1 MKKVL
6 RDFLYNALYQLFIII
21 TPILTMPFLSRVLG
35 VKALGINSYTFSV
48 VQILGVLAFLGIGQ
62 LGIRSIAKNRDS
74 QNKVNETFW
83 GLWLIQFLAGI
94 VVIGLYTF
102 YIINVNKE
110 YRMYFLLQLPFL
122 FGVIFDI
129 SWFYIGIERIK
140 QVVLRNMLIKSVS
153 IILIF
158 ILIRDEN
165 DLWKYMLIMSLGAL
179 LGNIVFWMGLSKY
192 VTKFSFNRQYLKD
205 NFRAAL
211 LLLIPQLAIQV
222 YITFDKTILGMIAGP
237 VELSYYD
244 QSQKI
249 SRIIL
254 AVITSLSMVLLPRL
268 ANMVVNNQNEVLH
281 KYLKKS
287 LDYTIVLA
295 LLFCNI
301 VMLNSYEFV
310 PWFFGESF
318 IPMSPL
324 MFWVSFIII
333 FIPIGGV
340 FANQYALAFEKDKQY
355 VLPLVL
361 GAIISLILNIIFIPR
376 YGAVGATFVI
386 VFVEFMVCFFRIY
399 LIRKYLDLKFM
410 FQGVYTYFLAALIT
424 FIFVYFIPKMFVNDF
439 INMTIKSLVIGMV
452 YIIIILVLPNMI
464 SRDLKRLI
472 LKNK

>member
-6 RDFLYNALYQLFIII
+6 SDFLYNALYQLFIII

-35 VKALGINSYTFSV
+35 VRALGINSYTFSV
-48 VQILGVLAFLGIGQ
+48 VQILSVLAFLGIGQ
-62 LGIRSIAKNRDS
+62 LGIRNIAKNRES

-94 VVIGLYTF
+94 VVIGIYIF
-102 YIINVNKE
+102 YILNVNKE
-110 YRMYFLLQLPFL
+110 YSMYFLLQLPFL
-122 FGVIFDI
+122 LGVIFDI

-158 ILIRDEN
+158 ILIRSEN

-179 LGNIVFWMGLSKY
+179 LGNVVFWIGISKY
-192 VTKFSFNRQYLKD
+192 VTKFSFNRKYLQD
-205 NFRAAL
+205 NFKAAL

-237 VELSYYD
+237 IELSYYD

-268 ANMVVNNQNEVLH
+268 ANMAVNAQNEILH

-287 LDYTIVLA
+287 LDYTIVLS

-310 PWFFGESF
+310 PWFFGKDF

-324 MFWVSFIII
+324 MFWVSLIII

-361 GAIISLILNIIFIPR
+361 GAIISLTLNIIFIPR
-376 YGAVGATFVI
+376 YGAIGATIVI
-386 VFVEFMVCFFRIY
+386 VVVEFMVCFFRIY

-410 FQGVYTYFLAALIT
+410 FQGVYTYFLAASIT
-424 FIFVYFIPKMFVNDF
+424 FIAVYFIPKMFVNDF
-439 INMTIKSLVIGMV
+439 INMTIKSLIIVTV
-452 YIIIILVLPNMI
+452 YIIIIFVLPNII
-464 SRDLKRLI
+464 SQDLKRII

>member
-6 RDFLYNALYQLFIII
+6 SDFLYNALYQLFIII

-35 VKALGINSYTFSV
+35 VRALGINSYTFSV
-48 VQILGVLAFLGIGQ
+48 VQILSVLAFLGIGQ
-62 LGIRSIAKNRDS
+62 LGIRNIAKNRES

-94 VVIGLYTF
+94 VVIGIYIF
-102 YIINVNKE
+102 YILNVNKE
-110 YRMYFLLQLPFL
+110 YSMYFLLQLPFL
-122 FGVIFDI
+122 LGIIFDI

-158 ILIRDEN
+158 ILIRSES

-179 LGNIVFWMGLSKY
+179 LGNVVFWIGISKY
-192 VTKFSFNRQYLKD
+192 VTKFSFNRKYLQD
-205 NFRAAL
+205 NFKAAL

-237 VELSYYD
+237 IELSYYD

-268 ANMVVNNQNEVLH
+268 ANMAVNAQNEILH

-287 LDYTIVLA
+287 LDYTIVLS

-310 PWFFGESF
+310 PWFFGEDF

-324 MFWVSFIII
+324 MFWVSLIII

-361 GAIISLILNIIFIPR
+361 GAMISLTLNIIFIPR
-376 YGAVGATFVI
+376 YGAIGATIVI
-386 VFVEFMVCFFRIY
+386 VVVEFMVCFFRIY

-410 FQGVYTYFLAALIT
+410 FQGVYTYFLAASIT
-424 FIFVYFIPKMFVNDF
+424 FIAVYFIPKMFVNDF
-439 INMTIKSLVIGMV
+439 INMTIKSLIIVTV
-452 YIIIILVLPNMI
+452 YIIIIFVLPNII
-464 SRDLKRLI
+464 SQDLKRII

>member
-6 RDFLYNALYQLFIII
+6 SDFLYNALYQLFIII
-21 TPILTMPFLSRVLG
+21 TPILTMPFLSRILG

-48 VQILGVLAFLGIGQ
+48 VQILSVLAFLGIGQ
-62 LGIRSIAKNRDS
+62 LGIRNIAKNRES

-94 VVIGLYTF
+94 VVIGIYIF
-102 YIINVNKE
+102 YIVNVNEE
-110 YRMYFLLQLPFL
+110 YRMYFLLQLPVL
-122 FGVIFDI
+122 LGVIFDI

-158 ILIRDEN
+158 ILIRSEN

-179 LGNIVFWMGLSKY
+179 LGNIVFWIGLSKY
-192 VTKFSFNRQYLKD
+192 VTRFSFNRQYLKD

-211 LLLIPQLAIQV
+211 LLLIPQLSIQV

-268 ANMVVNNQNEVLH
+268 ANMVVNDQNEILH

-324 MFWVSFIII
+324 MFWVSLIII

-361 GAIISLILNIIFIPR
+361 GAIISLTLNIIFIPR
-376 YGAVGATFVI
+376 YGAIGATIVI
-386 VFVEFMVCFFRIY
+386 VAVEFMVCFFRIY

-439 INMTIKSLVIGMV
+439 INMTVKSLVIGTV
-452 YIIIILVLPNMI
+452 YIIIIFVLPNII
-464 SRDLKRLI
+464 SQDLKRII

>member
-6 RDFLYNALYQLFIII
+6 SDFLYNALYQLFIII

-35 VKALGINSYTFSV
+35 VRALGINSYTFSV
-48 VQILGVLAFLGIGQ
+48 VQILSVLAFLGIGQ
-62 LGIRSIAKNRDS
+62 LGIRNIAKNRES

-94 VVIGLYTF
+94 VVIGIYIF
-102 YIINVNKE
+102 YIMNVNEE

-122 FGVIFDI
+122 LGVIFDI

-158 ILIRDEN
+158 ILIRSEN

-179 LGNIVFWMGLSKY
+179 LGNVVFWIGISKY
-192 VTKFSFNRQYLKD
+192 VTKFSFNRKYLQD
-205 NFRAAL
+205 NFKAAL

-237 VELSYYD
+237 IELSYYD

-268 ANMVVNNQNEVLH
+268 ANLAVNAQNEILH

-287 LDYTIVLA
+287 LDYTIVLS

-310 PWFFGESF
+310 PWFFGEDF

-324 MFWVSFIII
+324 MFWVSLIII

-361 GAIISLILNIIFIPR
+361 GAIISLTLNIIFIPR
-376 YGAVGATFVI
+376 YGAIGATIVI
-386 VFVEFMVCFFRIY
+386 LVVEFMVCFFRIY
-399 LIRKYLDLKFM
+399 LIRKYLDLKYM
-410 FQGVYTYFLAALIT
+410 FQGVYTYFLAASIT
-424 FIFVYFIPKMFVNDF
+424 FIVVYFIPKMFVNDF
-439 INMTIKSLVIGMV
+439 INMTIKSLIIVTV
-452 YIIIILVLPNMI
+452 YIIIIFVLPNII
-464 SRDLKRLI
+464 SQDLKRII

>member
-48 VQILGVLAFLGIGQ
+48 VQILSVLAFLGIGQ
-62 LGIRSIAKNRDS
+62 LGIRNIAKNRES

-94 VVIGLYTF
+94 IVIGLYIF
-102 YIINVNKE
+102 YIMNVNQE
-110 YRMYFLLQLPFL
+110 YRMYFLLQLPIL
-122 FGVIFDI
+122 LGVIFDI

-158 ILIRDEN
+158 ILIRSEN

-179 LGNIVFWMGLSKY
+179 LGNIVFWIGLSKY
-192 VTKFSFNRQYLKD
+192 VTKISFNRQYLKD

-211 LLLIPQLAIQV
+211 LLLIPQLSIQV

-268 ANMVVNNQNEVLH
+268 ANMVVNDQNEILH

-287 LDYTIVLA
+287 LDYTIVLS

-324 MFWVSFIII
+324 MFWVSLIII

-361 GAIISLILNIIFIPR
+361 GAIISLTLNIIFIPR
-376 YGAVGATFVI
+376 YGAIGATIVI
-386 VFVEFMVCFFRIY
+386 VAVEFMVCFFRIY

-439 INMTIKSLVIGMV
+439 INMTVKSLVIGTI
-452 YIIIILVLPNMI
+452 YIIIIFVLPNSI
-464 SRDLKRLI
+464 SQDLKRLI

>member
-6 RDFLYNALYQLFIII
+6 SDFLYNALYQLFIII

-35 VKALGINSYTFSV
+35 VRALGINSYTFSV
-48 VQILGVLAFLGIGQ
+48 VQILSVLAFLGIGQ
-62 LGIRSIAKNRDS
+62 LGIRNIAKNRES

-94 VVIGLYTF
+94 VVIGIYIF
-102 YIINVNKE
+102 YILNVNEE
-110 YRMYFLLQLPFL
+110 YSMYFLLQLPFL
-122 FGVIFDI
+122 LGVIFDI

-158 ILIRDEN
+158 ILIRSEN

-179 LGNIVFWMGLSKY
+179 LGNVVFWIGISKY
-192 VTKFSFNRQYLKD
+192 VTKFSFNRKYLQD
-205 NFRAAL
+205 NFKAAL

-237 VELSYYD
+237 IELSYYD

-268 ANMVVNNQNEVLH
+268 ANMAVNAQNEILH

-287 LDYTIVLA
+287 LDYTIVLS

-310 PWFFGESF
+310 PWFFGKDF

-324 MFWVSFIII
+324 MFWVSLIII

-361 GAIISLILNIIFIPR
+361 GAIISLTLNIIFIPR
-376 YGAVGATFVI
+376 YGAIGATIVI
-386 VFVEFMVCFFRIY
+386 VVVEFMVCFFRIY

-410 FQGVYTYFLAALIT
+410 FQGVYTYFLSASIT
-424 FIFVYFIPKMFVNDF
+424 FIAVYFIPKMFVNDF
-439 INMTIKSLVIGMV
+439 INMTIKSLIIVTV
-452 YIIIILVLPNMI
+452 YIIIIFVLPNII
-464 SRDLKRLI
+464 SQDLKRII